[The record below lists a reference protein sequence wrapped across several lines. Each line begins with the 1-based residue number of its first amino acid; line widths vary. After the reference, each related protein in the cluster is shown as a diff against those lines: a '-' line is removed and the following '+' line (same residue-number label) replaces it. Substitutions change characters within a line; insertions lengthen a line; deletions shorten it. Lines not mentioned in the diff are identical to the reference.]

1 MVVEDAV
8 CLAFNAFNSACYQL
22 TIRYRRVGRTAI
34 ASRSLSKP
42 NTFLPNINSLAVG
55 LASSLTETD
64 NLDMGLSKSD

>member
-8 CLAFNAFNSACYQL
+8 CLAFNACNSAYYQL
-22 TIRYRRVGRTAI
+22 KVRLDRMRRTAI
-34 ASRSLSKP
+34 ASRSLSKS
-42 NTFLPNINSLAVG
+42 NTFLPNLNSLAVG